1 MGRGWRRMMLFGRD
15 KDKESKA
22 PSENG
27 GASIC
32 STPRSRN
39 RDRELP
45 LKLNLFSAFRTS
57 SHHTTNT
64 TKHASSTAATS
75 INTKESNLGSTPS
88 SLHCHM
94 SSIKTHV
101 GCESESAS
109 ERGDVLLEWEAPSP
123 VKKWRSRTPPP
134 LSKLKKS
141 FSSLFQSSY
150 SSSSS
155 TPSSPKSPSPFS
167 LFKSSVLSSKQIKCE
182 KCGGNMKRVQGMRD
196 GDRGC
201 SVCSPLSPEFDKHSM
216 IPQDVSA
223 RKPVVNYKAYNDDEP
238 LTHSNM
244 TITIS
249 RSGSLQGSTTPPP
262 TFNPIP
268 EADEEEFDSNSN
280 GIGDNYEESEGDE
293 TRRDDNLIERHER
306 QSIMSGTS
314 TSNGQR
320 SNISVSVLPEAA
332 LVSSGR
338 RHMSYVVAVRVKA
351 PPVRSASEAAS
362 RAPMDLVAVL
372 EVSPEMSADKLLT
385 LKQTI
390 RPIIASMGLADR
402 LSIVAFSGSTTKRLM
417 PLRRMTKQGQRT
429 ARQIVD
435 RLVVCSAAQQSQVM
449 LVSASDALKKAKKVL
464 EDRRECNPVATI
476 MLLSDKRIEQR
487 QQSKNHPSPSHND
500 ATRFVHLEFPPAL
513 GAGSIGEEEEEDPL
527 TKCIGQLASVVM
539 QEVRLQFVLPS
550 GEGEVTAVY
559 CNSLNG
565 SGSCSKTGGTGSS
578 ISLGDLHAG
587 QEVELL
593 LELRVPLN
601 QRRHSLSFCVKC
613 TYRDPV
619 TMTLSSGV
627 QQPPLLLPPVPVQNS
642 SLRLRNLFITFRAVV
657 ESRRLV
663 GLNDFATALH
673 LLYSARSLLLQ
684 CPPSTVQDLV
694 PNIEA
699 ELVEIQRRRGVQQ
712 QQHQLN
718 ERQWQVPA
726 IASGGGREPLTP
738 TSAWRAAEQLAKVA
752 IMRKSQNR
760 VSDLHGFENARF

>member
-32 STPRSRN
+32 STPRN
-39 RDRELP
+39 RDKELP
-45 LKLNLFSAFRTS
+45 HKLNLFSAFRTS
-57 SHHTTNT
+57 SHHTNT
-64 TKHASSTAATS
+64 SKHGSHTSATS

-88 SLHCHM
+88 SLRCHTR
-94 SSIKTHV
+94 SIKTHV
-101 GCESESAS
+101 GCESECGS
-109 ERGDVLLEWEAPSP
+109 ERGEVLLEWEAQSP

-167 LFKSSVLSSKQIKCE
+167 LFKSSVLSSKSKCE

-196 GDRGC
+196 GERGC
-201 SVCSPLSPEFDKHSM
+201 SICSPLSPEFDKNSI
-216 IPQDVSA
+216 IPRDVSA

-238 LTHSNM
+238 LTLSNI
-244 TITIS
+244 TITHN

-280 GIGDNYEESEGDE
+280 GISDNYEESEGDE
-293 TRRDDNLIERHER
+293 KRRDDNLIERHER
-306 QSIMSGTS
+306 QSVVSATS
-314 TSNGQR
+314 TSNSQR
-320 SNISVSVLPEAA
+320 SNISVSVMPEAA

-338 RHMSYVVAVRVKA
+338 RHMSYVVAVRLKA
-351 PPVRSASEAAS
+351 PPVRSTSEAAS

-372 EVSPEMSADKLLT
+372 EVSPEMTADKLQT

-402 LSIVAFSGSTTKRLM
+402 LSIVAYSGSTTKRLM
-417 PLRRMTKQGQRT
+417 PLRRMTKQGQRN

-435 RLVVCSAAQQSQVM
+435 RLVVCSAAQQGQVM
-449 LVSASDALKKAKKVL
+449 MVSAGDALKKAKKVL

-476 MLLSDKRIEQR
+476 MLLSDKHLEQQ
-487 QQSKNHPSPSHND
+487 QQSKNHPSPPQND

-513 GAGSIGEEEEEDPL
+513 GAGTTGEEEEEDPL

-559 CNSLNG
+559 CNLLNG

-587 QEVELL
+587 QEVDLL

-619 TMTLSSGV
+619 TMTVSSGV
-627 QQPPLLLPPVPVQNS
+627 EQPLLLLPPVPVQNS
-642 SLRLRNLFITFRAVV
+642 SLRLRNLFITCRAVV

-718 ERQWQVPA
+718 ERRQWEVPA